1 MQLVCNLLA
10 FRICQAMSI
19 ALESILKSWTTGCLV
34 WTKFLFN
41 CSCHRV
47 ASRHQ
52 AEVTRDP
59 QDVCCIIEAS
69 HDQFYPEKCQ
79 WQPPKCYAMILVTMD
94 MFDNEHAQFLSNG
107 FAKKACFFFKPS
119 PPKWVRQIR
128 VRNWCDHVLAMSP
141 FLSRFVSFLTS
152 CILYTAYQLCWHGVW
167 FTFKHVQCSTQAPTI
182 ATTKAA
188 PQMAQKTAADR
199 KAADSMAKRQG
210 ERSEQRTLSGSDKYP
225 MSSLEIWRMNMCVW
239 FPKIS
244 TEDHSTVIKLWG
256 SPEWKTSGFWQWP
269 NNTQYIRAV
278 SFTWY

>member
-1 MQLVCNLLA
+1 MQLVCKLLA

-19 ALESILKSWTTGCLV
+19 ALESILKSWTSSI
-34 WTKFLFN
+34 LFN

-107 FAKKACFFFKPS
+107 FAKKACFFLNQSHQNGSDRSGCAIGATMFWRCPLS
-119 PPKWVRQIR
+119 
-128 VRNWCDHVLAMSP
+128 CLVL
-141 FLSRFVSFLTS
+141 SFLTS
-152 CILYTAYQLCWHGVW
+152 CILYTAYQLCWHGIW
-167 FTFKHVQCSTQAPTI
+167 FTFKHVQCSTEAPTI

-199 KAADSMAKRQG
+199 KAADSMAKRQS
-210 ERSEQRTLSGSDKYP
+210 ERSEHRTLSGSDKYP

-239 FPKIS
+239 FQFFS
-244 TEDHSTVIKLWG
+244 QVEL
-256 SPEWKTSGFWQWP
+256 
-269 NNTQYIRAV
+269 N
-278 SFTWY
+278 